1 MSSMRKGLGERIESG
16 DLTLIIFT
24 QFWWEDVTESDT
36 GVHTEQGVSREIFK
50 SFFSHFDEIK
60 FNFQEQEDVTF
71 FTSVR
76 LWRYDNVWVEEMDE
90 EAQKGTRCS
99 LKNCDKDRSSSRGSL
114 AGSFCPIIWHYLTWP
129 SVCKYE
135 QLSSHNTI
143 NYNQPHSS
151 PLQISV
157 IVGMA
162 TEWGEESLY
171 AGPLHWDVKDTTR
184 PVLSPQSSVSVLAWD
199 KMLQKAQA
207 GASWGRVWRCGRGYL
222 LMFSD
227 GLRVR
232 DINSKCVD
240 QSLQ

>member
-1 MSSMRKGLGERIESG
+1 MYKNVELDLRWCCVSDNFITRFLSRLFVVSFDDKKCPAWERASEKGLKVVTWLWSSS
-16 DLTLIIFT
+16 T

-36 GVHTEQGVSREIFK
+36 CVHSEQGVSREIFK

-129 SVCKYE
+129 SLCKYE

-171 AGPLHWDVKDTTR
+171 AGPLHWDVRTLLGQSS
-184 PVLSPQSSVSVLAWD
+184 VLSPLSP
-199 KMLQKAQA
+199 
-207 GASWGRVWRCGRGYL
+207 C
-222 LMFSD
+222 
-227 GLRVR
+227 
-232 DINSKCVD
+232 
-240 QSLQ
+240 